1 MNDSRNGKTIE
12 TSHRKAAGSGIS
24 TGLIFAM
31 MAAGL
36 LVGGLLNAFSPRQFT
51 EAVVAYFLMP
61 VGEIFI
67 RGVKMLV
74 APLVVFSLAHGAASM
89 GDPRRL
95 GRIGGKITAY
105 YMATTA
111 LAITMA
117 ILVANAMGPGRGTR
131 LELLDTPGSN
141 LRRICR
147 ELEETGA
154 DKGLMDE
161 LEAVRKILED
171 PANRKLGAEMLKRLY
186 ENKVVPALGKA
197 ADDVAGGGAFARTGA
212 LAQDPG
218 KGAAT
223 ERPATERLALST
235 AIAKDILGVRRD
247 VMALASK
254 LRSAPEL
261 IEVLLD
267 MIPSNP
273 FSAMAEGKML
283 QIIVFAIL
291 LGLAATLTPQH
302 IAPRVTSFLESGSQV
317 MLTMIDLIMKVA
329 PYGVFALVAK
339 VVALEGFSMILKL
352 GAYMLTLL
360 LVFGIQLFVV
370 YGLALRFLAGLNPW
384 QFFRKFKGVMAVAFS
399 TSSSNA
405 TIPVTLE
412 TCEDRLGVPNRI
424 CSFTIP
430 FGATVNM
437 DGTAMMQG
445 VAAIFVSQL
454 YGMPLGSSAQV
465 QVILTATLAS
475 IGTAG
480 VPGVGLVMLT
490 MVFQQVGL
498 PLEAIGILW
507 SVDRILDM
515 CRTAINVTGDAV
527 GTLWIA
533 KSEGELDENVY
544 SSSDP
549 G

>member
-1 MNDSRNGKTIE
+1 MNDSRNGQ
-12 TSHRKAAGSGIS
+12 AAGTKGPS
-24 TGLIFAM
+24 TRFILAM
-31 MAAGL
+31 MLSGL
-36 LVGGLLNAFSPRQFT
+36 LFGGLLNAFSPRLVT
-51 EAVVAYFLMP
+51 EAIAAFLLEP

-74 APLVVFSLAHGAASM
+74 APLVVFSLAHGAATI
-89 GDPRRL
+89 GDPCRL

-105 YMATTA
+105 YIGTTA

-117 ILVANAMGPGRGTR
+117 IVVANAIGPGNGTK

-141 LRRICR
+141 LREISARLIENGASAEFTEELYRIR
-147 ELEETGA
+147 
-154 DKGLMDE
+154 GLIE
-161 LEAVRKILED
+161 NTT
-171 PANRKLGAEMLKRLY
+171 NRKLDAEMLKRHY
-186 ENKVVPALGKA
+186 ETRVIPALGKA
-197 ADDVAGGGAFARTGA
+197 ADDLADGKMFQSPTGETGKQTAQTMAKSTVPAVSVVKHLAASTSFAR
-212 LAQDPG
+212 
-218 KGAAT
+218 
-223 ERPATERLALST
+223 E
-235 AIAKDILGVRRD
+235 ILGVRRD
-247 VMALASK
+247 VTALAAK
-254 LRSAPEL
+254 LKPAPGI

-273 FSAMAEGKML
+273 FNALAEGRML
-283 QIIVFAIL
+283 QIIFFSIL
-291 LGLAATLTPQH
+291 LGLSATMIP
-302 IAPRVTSFLESGSQV
+302 AGSSAKVTSFLESGSQL
-317 MLTMIDLIMKVA
+317 MLTMIDLVMIIA

-339 VVALEGFSMILKL
+339 VVALEGFSMIFKL

-360 LVFGIQLFVV
+360 LVFGIQLFGV
-370 YGLALRFLAGLNPW
+370 YALAVRFLAGLDPW
-384 QFFRKFKGVMAVAFS
+384 KFFDKFKGVMAVAFS

-405 TIPVTLE
+405 TLPVNLE
-412 TCEDRLGVPNRI
+412 TCEERLGVSNRI

-454 YGMPLGSSAQV
+454 YGIPLGLSAQI

-515 CRTAINVTGDAV
+515 CRTVINVTGDAV
-527 GTLWIA
+527 GTLWVA
-533 KSEGELDENVY
+533 RSEGELNEAVF
-544 SSSDP
+544 SSAD
-549 G
+549 